1 MVLTFSD
8 ITNEKS
14 IKHLSCDFKASFI
27 NGVIGKRADE
37 LIAILNGE
45 DRSYSGTITFDED
58 TLVNREVSYIKID
71 DYLYTRRVKDD
82 FRLMNEYLRIERG
95 EISSRVDKYLDL
107 FGFDFNF
114 YNRIC
119 NTLSRTERC
128 IVNIIKGLVTD
139 AKVIIFDEVFSELD
153 YKNSKI
159 LKNIINNL
167 RINGKVVIVRDDINL
182 LQLIA
187 NEIIIIG
194 DDGMIVS
201 GLINDIC
208 VDVELLNSINI
219 TAPHLSNI
227 THKARIDKGIKLSYH
242 KDVRDIIKDIYK
254 HV

>member
-1 MVLTFSD
+1 MGLTLLD

-14 IKHLSCDFKASFI
+14 IKHLSYEFKANFV
-27 NGVIGKRADE
+27 NGIIGKKANE
-37 LIAILNGE
+37 LITILNGE
-45 DRSYSGTITFDED
+45 DRDYSGSISFDGD
-58 TLVNREVSYIKID
+58 ILCNKEVSYIKID

-82 FRLMNEYLRIERG
+82 FRLMNEYLRIDRN

-107 FGFDFNF
+107 FGFDFSF
-114 YNRIC
+114 YNRIS

-128 IVNIIKGLVTD
+128 VVNIIKGLVTD
-139 AKVIIFDEVFSELD
+139 AKVIIFDEVFGELD
-153 YKNSKI
+153 YRNSKI

-167 RINGKVVIVRDDINL
+167 RISGKIVIVKDNINI

-219 TAPHLSNI
+219 TAPYLSNI
-227 THKARIDKGIKLSYH
+227 TYKARVDKGIKLSYH